1 MASTAQAEQRRI
13 VLGAAIGMTA
23 VFVVIAVLVRAS
35 GQPWS
40 TAAGVAGLP
49 TMFGGWYF
57 GALLPLS
64 RHDLSDEP
72 STSAARAA
80 AISTDSPNAT
90 DADPS
95 VADAPSVEDNGVEP
109 DAVAPAA

>member
-1 MASTAQAEQRRI
+1 MTPTAQAERRRI

-23 VFVVIAVLVRAS
+23 VFAVIAVLVRAS

-49 TMFGGWYF
+49 TVFGGWYF

-64 RHDLSDEP
+64 RHDFSDEP
-72 STSAARAA
+72 STSAAHAA
-80 AISTDSPNAT
+80 STSTAAQPATVADSP
-90 DADPS
+90 
-95 VADAPSVEDNGVEP
+95 VADAPNVEESAVEA

>member
-1 MASTAQAEQRRI
+1 MTPTAQAERRRI

-23 VFVVIAVLVRAS
+23 VFAVIAVLVRAS

-49 TMFGGWYF
+49 TVFGGWYF

-64 RHDLSDEP
+64 RHDFSDEP
-72 STSAARAA
+72 STSAARSATTSTAAQPATVADSAA
-80 AISTDSPNAT
+80 A
-90 DADPS
+90 DASS
-95 VADAPSVEDNGVEP
+95 VDDAGVEA

>member
-1 MASTAQAEQRRI
+1 MTSTAQAEQRRI

-23 VFVVIAVLVRAS
+23 VFAVIAALVRAT

-49 TMFGGWYF
+49 TIFGGWYF

-64 RHDLSDEP
+64 RRDFTDQP
-72 STSAARAA
+72 STSAAGAA
-80 AISTDSPNAT
+80 TSSTDAQPRDDALSARTDEPNVD
-90 DADPS
+90 DAGEE
-95 VADAPSVEDNGVEP
+95 AA
-109 DAVAPAA
+109 AVAPAA